1 MTDRY
6 IRFSEVRNWQDCKRS
21 WMNGYF
27 LNLTKPEFSGEVKP
41 SKANVGTYV
50 HADLESYYNGD
61 TARPGLFH
69 AAVPVP
75 ESEMFQKEWDNYHR
89 LAQVMLD
96 GYGEWLDEEGLDQGE
111 ETLFTEKEIDLPFG
125 EMHGDRVFLQMHVD
139 RIVRDTDFDRII
151 IEDTKTVDSLSK
163 DSSFAIESQLLTYTL
178 GVQDVLGLPVAE
190 CRHNMLRRVLRSARA
205 TPPFYG
211 RESITPSATQLENH
225 RTQLAALL
233 SEIVLGYQA
242 LERDPAAHQSVAPPH
257 PTKDCAWR
265 CAFLAIC
272 ACHDDGSDLD
282 GMRQALYIQREKKET
297 SNGRDSD

>member
-6 IRFSEVRNWQDCKRS
+6 IRFSEVRNWQDCRRS

-50 HADLESYYNGD
+50 HADLESYYNGTTD
-61 TARPGLFH
+61 RPGDFH
-69 AAVPVP
+69 RSVPVP
-75 ESEMFQKEWDNYHR
+75 ASEMFQKEWDNYHR

-96 GYGEWLDEEGLDQGE
+96 GYGEWLEEEGLDQGE

-225 RTQLAALL
+225 RIQLQGIL

-242 LERDPAAHQSVAPPH
+242 LEAGGNHQAIAPPH
-257 PTKDCAWR
+257 PTGTCSWKCQFLPICCA
-265 CAFLAIC
+265 
-272 ACHDDGSDLD
+272 HDDGSDLD

>member
-1 MTDRY
+1 MSDRY

-21 WMNGYF
+21 WLNGYF
-27 LNLTKPEFSGEVKP
+27 LGLTKPEFSGEAKP

-50 HADLESYYNGD
+50 HADLEAYYNGT
-61 TARPGLFH
+61 TAKPGLFH
-69 AAVPVP
+69 ASVPVP
-75 ESEMFQKEWDNYHR
+75 SSEMFQKEWDNYHR

-96 GYGEWLDEEGLDQGE
+96 GYGEWLEEEGLDQGE
-111 ETLFTEKEIDLPFG
+111 ETVGTEVEIDLPFG

-163 DSSFAIESQLLTYTL
+163 DTSFAIESQLLTYTL

-190 CRHNMLRRVLRSARA
+190 CRHNMLRRVLRTAKA
-205 TPPFYG
+205 NPPFYG

-225 RTQLAALL
+225 RIQLQGIL

-242 LERDPAAHQSVAPPH
+242 LERDPAQHQSVAPPH
-257 PTKDCAWR
+257 PTKDCSWR
-265 CAFLAIC
+265 CQFLPIC
-272 ACHDDGSDLD
+272 QMHDDGSDLA
-282 GMRQALYIQREKKET
+282 GVRQALYIQREKKET
-297 SNGRDSD
+297 SNDRDSD